1 MLAKSVSA
9 YRSAVVAL
17 LAGCVAIP
25 LAAQPAAPAPAAGAV
40 PPASPAA
47 APATDPKTLPLEEG
61 EGRAVALKLADELIK
76 SFVFRDNAED
86 YAAMLRKNAA
96 AGRYDKGTRGELAT
110 MMTDDL
116 LAVHKDG
123 HLHVMIAPPPEPAGA
138 AEAPQRRGPPP
149 GWPPLIQAAKTIAP
163 GIGYI
168 RFTAFMGTDEEVAAV
183 RKWLAENA
191 NAKTLIFDLRNHHG
205 GGLDEQDAIF
215 SYLFAKP
222 TPLVKMAVAK
232 DLFDRGD
239 SPLASGPTLKFEAQG
254 DKMVATHTAIPG
266 ADTPLRTAKVY
277 LLVSNKSGS
286 AAEHFALALKSSG
299 RATLIGEAT
308 AGANHFGGGQPLN
321 EHFGVWMPVG
331 RTYDIKT
338 GKDWEGDGVAP
349 DIAADPRQAL
359 VVALEKAGLSH
370 DEAVKLDAQE
380 VPGEPVHRDKLRA
393 R

>member
-123 HLHVMIAPPPEPAGA
+123 HLHLELARSPDSESAGA
-138 AEAPQRRGPPP
+138 NRGPRNLPP
-149 GWPPLIQAAKTIAP
+149 MIQAAKTIAP

-380 VPGEPVHRDKLRA
+380 VPGEPVHLDKLRA

>member
-168 RFTAFMGTDEEVAAV
+168 RFTAFAGKEDEVGAV
-183 RKWLAENA
+183 RKWLAENR